1 MLRTIISNARSGDVK
16 AMAALQATAR
26 YLGLGLANILHGVDP
41 ACVYIGGEIT
51 TAWDIVEPVMRE
63 AIVER
68 ALTEKVASAVILPS
82 KISDPRLRGAVA
94 LIASPT
100 FAAPK
105 VA

>member
-1 MLRTIISNARSGDVK
+1 VK
-16 AMAALQATAR
+16 AMTALQATAR
-26 YLGLGLANILHGVDP
+26 YLGLGLANILHAVDP

-68 ALTEKVASAVILPS
+68 ALTEKIARAVILPS

-94 LIASPT
+94 LIASPI
-100 FAAPK
+100 FAAPE